1 MTTSKT
7 PEASISVALSRDP
20 ILFERI
26 APSTYCVRPGY
37 RKDPADA
44 ESVIAAAKERI
55 LRYANGFL
63 VCQNA
68 DEEEREGDS
77 DSDVAE
83 GTEVD
88 ALADSLDGNKN
99 GECNEVG
106 SSSGNGKPKL
116 PDDDATQTE
125 IGSVGKFV

>member
-1 MTTSKT
+1 M
-7 PEASISVALSRDP
+7 
-20 ILFERI
+20 
-26 APSTYCVRPGY
+26 RPGY

-125 IGSVGKFV
+125 ICSVGKFV